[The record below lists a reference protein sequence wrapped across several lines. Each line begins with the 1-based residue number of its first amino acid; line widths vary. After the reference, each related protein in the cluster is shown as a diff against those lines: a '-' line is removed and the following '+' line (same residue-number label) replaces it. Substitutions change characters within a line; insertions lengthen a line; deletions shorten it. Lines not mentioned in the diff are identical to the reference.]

1 MTILRYT
8 PPVALWAVGG
18 AILTNVYGPLSVVN
32 PFRQLLSMVAAVR
45 FLVEWL
51 LGPGVPYPL
60 LAFGRAAALE
70 TLAGFFGLAGW
81 FALLVV
87 IFARYGVADI

>member
-1 MTILRYT
+1 MTFLRYT

-18 AILTNVYGPLSVVN
+18 AILTNVYGLLSLVN
-32 PFRQLLSMVAAVR
+32 PFRHLLSMVTAMR
-45 FLVEWL
+45 YLVQWL

-60 LAFGRAAALE
+60 VPIESTAALE
-70 TLAGFFGLAGW
+70 TIAGFFGLAGW
-81 FALLVV
+81 FTLLIV